1 MPHVDGNPT
10 PDCGLRGVDLLD
22 EVIRQIEAHP
32 ENWYQ
37 GDWARAKVETDENGE
52 LPKMTKAELDAAVPT
67 SCGTAMCVAGWAA
80 HLTGAKID
88 WQPTYDDT
96 VSGVVDSEVLYI
108 LSGFVANS
116 VNDNTEKIDA
126 YARRVLE
133 LDHLDSSELFVP
145 HNDMERIYR
154 LRARMAQGL
163 PFEDDED

>member
-22 EVIRQIEAHP
+22 EVIRQIEQHP

-37 GDWARAKVETDENGE
+37 GDWARAKVETDENDEFPTLTKVE
-52 LPKMTKAELDAAVPT
+52 LEAAVPT

-88 WQPTYDDT
+88 WHPTYSE
-96 VSGVVDSEVLYI
+96 VVVDFGVSSLYR
-108 LSGFVANS
+108 LSGFVANT
-116 VNDNTEKIDA
+116 VNNNTQEIET
-126 YARRVLE
+126 YARRVLG
-133 LDHLDSSELFVP
+133 LNSFDASELFAP
-145 HNDMERIYR
+145 HNDLDDIRR